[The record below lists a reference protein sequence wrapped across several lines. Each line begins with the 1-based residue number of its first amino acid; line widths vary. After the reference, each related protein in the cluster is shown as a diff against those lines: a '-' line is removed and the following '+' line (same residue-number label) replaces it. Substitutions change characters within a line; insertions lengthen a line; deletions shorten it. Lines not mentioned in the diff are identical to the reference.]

1 MDRSEILVLVREY
14 QEQDDF
20 GVFRT
25 TTKEREVFCQV
36 NSVTRSEFFEAG
48 RNGLNPEYEF
58 TMFRYDYHDERI
70 CKYHGKT
77 YSIYRT
83 YLARNDMIEL
93 YAQREGGTNG
103 EGDNARETVCG
114 H

>member
-1 MDRSEILVLVREY
+1 MDRSEILVLVREE
-14 QEQDDF
+14 QEQDEY

-58 TMFRYDYHDERI
+58 EMFRYDYHGERI
-70 CKYHGKT
+70 CKYQGRT

-83 YLARNDMIEL
+83 YLARNDTIEL

-103 EGDNARETVCG
+103 ENDNARTTVC
-114 H
+114 